1 MDFKKINILPPFKQ
15 MVATVGELPTSFLES
30 MTYYECLCYFYN
42 YLANTINPAIVADQ
56 EAIIE
61 LQKAMTEL
69 KNYVDNYF
77 NNLDLQDEVNKKL
90 DEMVTD
96 GTLAKLI
103 NEDLLG
109 EINTKL
115 NNLETR
121 VDSVETTARQA
132 IETADTAN
140 ATATEAK
147 NLANTNSGLIGELRT
162 DLDNT
167 INNMGS
173 LTNLDTENKDNLV
186 SAINEVKNNS
196 GGLLYINN
204 AGTLPTTTSFVDLF
218 LVSEQLDS
226 ATIDNVMIVGGSVK
240 LEFADSDTSNKVS
253 LIPTKSSLCTI
264 CEFELGNETES
275 RNHIHVLLTRPD
287 ELAGQTINYRVD
299 LIYKILN

>member
-15 MVATVGELPTSFLES
+15 MVATVGELPSSFLES

-42 YLANTINPAIVADQ
+42 YLANTINPAITNDQ

-61 LQKAMTEL
+61 LQEAMTNL

-115 NNLETR
+115 NRLETK
-121 VDSVETTARQA
+121 VKSVETTAN
-132 IETADTAN
+132 TAN
-140 ATATEAK
+140 TTANEAK
-147 NLANTNSGLIGELRT
+147 NLADTNSTSIGELRT
-162 DLDNT
+162 DVNKNT
-167 INNMGS
+167 TDIGL
-173 LTNLDTENKDNLV
+173 LTNLETTDKENLV
-186 SAINEVKNNS
+186 GAINEVKNSS
-196 GGLLYINN
+196 GGFLHISES
-204 AGTLPTTTSFVDLF
+204 GTLLTATNMTDLF
-218 LVSEQLDS
+218 LVSEQLNN
-226 ATIDNVMIVGGSVK
+226 ATLDNVMIIGGSIK
-240 LEFADSDTSNKVS
+240 LEYPNSDTSNKVS
-253 LIPTKSSLCTI
+253 LITTKSSLCSI
-264 CEFELGNETES
+264 CEFELGNETEA

-287 ELAGQTINYRVD
+287 ELAGQTINYKVD
-299 LIYKILN
+299 LIYKILNN